1 MKVISKQ
8 TNSKMCLIC
17 GLENNLGL
25 KASFYN
31 MEDGSVGAIF
41 KFKEEHQSYPER
53 VHGGMISALL
63 DELAG
68 RALWVKNPELLG
80 VTASLE
86 VKFRKPVPYYEELY
100 GKGEIIKRTGRLFQA
115 SAKIMKKNKTI
126 LAESS
131 ATYVIMPNNQIAS
144 NNSLTDDISILIEDG
159 VKEIDI

>member
-25 KASFYN
+25 KANFYN

-41 KFKEEHQSYPER
+41 KFRKEHQSYPER

-80 VTASLE
+80 VTATLE
-86 VKFRKPVPYYEELY
+86 VKFRKPVPYDVELF
-100 GKGEIIKRTGRLFQA
+100 GRGEITKQTGRLFNA
-115 SAKIMKKNKTI
+115 CAKIMDKNKVV
-126 LAESS
+126 LAEST

-144 NNSLTDDISILIEDG
+144 TSSLTDDISIL
-159 VKEIDI
+159 VKDNVSEIDF